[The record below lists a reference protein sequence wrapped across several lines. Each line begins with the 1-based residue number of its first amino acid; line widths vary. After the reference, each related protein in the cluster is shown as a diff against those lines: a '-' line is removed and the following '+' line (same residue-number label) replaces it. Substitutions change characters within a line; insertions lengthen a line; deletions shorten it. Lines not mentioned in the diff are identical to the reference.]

1 MDQVR
6 SLDDVIDRRPLGR
19 EVAAGAVAGQ
29 VAGLAMVVVM
39 MALFSAFLRESPFSP
54 VEAIGAAVLG
64 EHVGGTLEV
73 RTLIVGVLVHQLGPA
88 LFWGVFFGAIVWLV
102 KPRHGMA
109 LMLLG
114 VLVGALAQVVDLYL
128 VLPAL
133 SELPPAL
140 GDLAAAGAVW
150 TAHVP
155 PAVSWIG
162 HLMFGAALSLYPWKY
177 DPMARAYD

>member
-1 MDQVR
+1 MAYVR

-19 EVAAGAVAGQ
+19 EVAAGALAGQ

-39 MALFSAFLRESPFSP
+39 MALFSVFLRESPFSP
-54 VEAIGAAVLG
+54 VEAIAAAVLG
-64 EHVGGTLEV
+64 EHVVGSLDA

-88 LFWGVFFGAIVWLV
+88 LFWGVFFGAVVWLV
-102 KPRHGMA
+102 KPRRGMA
-109 LMLLG
+109 LMLMGL
-114 VLVGALAQVVDLYL
+114 LVGALAQIVDIYL

-133 SELPPAL
+133 SRHAHAL
-140 GDLAAAGAVW
+140 GDLAAAGNVW

-162 HLMFGAALSLYPWKY
+162 HLMFGAALSFYPWKY